1 MLERGTGRRVPPLTQ
16 KPFAFETFWESENS
30 SSVSTAATR
39 SLPWL
44 AYSGLHGLVVCF
56 CFVLVI
62 FLPYFF
68 FSVYLDFWFWFCYFS
83 SWEREERKNIKLGGQ
98 GGNGES
104 REGKVWLKYIVW
116 KNLLKIKKKNLSH
129 PLFPPDLQDS
139 RFPSGYICNTWCSML
154 PRVKGFILCCSLLRL
169 KAGRGPP
176 HLSPQTRSKG
186 RRWLECPRGNDWVR
200 FYIPPAPE
208 L

>member
-1 MLERGTGRRVPPLTQ
+1 MLPVLAGTQWT
-16 KPFAFETFWESENS
+16 
-30 SSVSTAATR
+30 
-39 SLPWL
+39 PWFGCVL
-44 AYSGLHGLVVCF
+44 
-56 CFVLVI
+56 FVL
-62 FLPYFF
+62 FLYMFALFF

-104 REGKVWLKYIVW
+104 REGKVWLKCIVW
-116 KNLLKIKKKNLSH
+116 KNLLKILKKMYPSLCFLLTFRIPGFPVGIFVTPGVLGYQESKA
-129 PLFPPDLQDS
+129 LFFAAAYS
-139 RFPSGYICNTWCSML
+139 A
-154 PRVKGFILCCSLLRL
+154 L
-169 KAGRGPP
+169 KLAGGPP

-186 RRWLECPRGNDWVR
+186 RRWSECPRGNDWVR

>member
-1 MLERGTGRRVPPLTQ
+1 MV
-16 KPFAFETFWESENS
+16 
-30 SSVSTAATR
+30 
-39 SLPWL
+39 WL
-44 AYSGLHGLVVCF
+44 CAF
-56 CFVLVI
+56 CFVLGFFFFVCLI
-62 FLPYFF
+62 FF

-104 REGKVWLKYIVW
+104 REGKVWLKCIVW
-116 KNLLKIKKKNLSH
+116 KKLLTIKNILSQ

-139 RFPSGYICNTWCSML
+139 RFPSACICNTCCSS
-154 PRVKGFILCCSLLRL
+154 PPWVKGFVLCCSLLHL
-169 KAGRGPP
+169 KAGRGLP

-186 RRWLECPRGNDWVR
+186 RRWLEGPRGNDWVR
-200 FYIPPAPE
+200 FYIPPAPV